1 MLTTLWTSKS
11 GLNANQEKLDVISN
25 NIANVNTTGYKKV
38 NAGFKDLISSS
49 LDEWGNPLN
58 DKTAT
63 VGSGVKAGNF
73 TKDTSQGGLQTTN
86 QKTDLALD
94 GEGYFKVISSNGT
107 EYYTRDGS
115 FKLDSYGR
123 LVTANGNILEVQYA
137 NGYSQNNTGLTADNF
152 TINKKGE
159 IFAENNG
166 NFEKV
171 GEIAVYTAVGN
182 DAFTSVGDNLFK
194 ELNGVQVYRTLDADM
209 YQGYLE
215 ASNVDL
221 SQEMTDMIV
230 TQRAFQLSSK
240 GITAADEMWE
250 MINNLR

>member
-73 TKDTSQGGLQTTN
+73 TKDNSPGGLQTTN